1 MPNPQLNK
9 TKSPSQTIAR
19 FVDNPYAS
27 LSPET
32 QEAIKKYMPYLQE
45 AQKKLLIVGFVFLAA
60 SILGG
65 FFHRQ
70 ILTFI
75 MHRFDL
81 SGVNVVLTSPYQV
94 VDLMIQTGIYVGLL
108 VTTPLFVYALLSFLK
123 PALAPAEFKV
133 ITSLLPFSAILFVIG
148 FFFGTW
154 VLNFVIQMLT
164 TASTQFEVQNIWD
177 LSHFF
182 SQILLMGISLG
193 FVFQFP
199 VVVTILIRLGLVKFQ
214 QFQLYRPYVYASS
227 LIFAAMLPPTD
238 IISLSLLTVP
248 LIILFEGSLLLNK
261 PSKQRMVK

>member
-1 MPNPQLNK
+1 MPNQDPASQ
-9 TKSPSQTIAR
+9 TPSQKIAN

-27 LSPET
+27 LPPET
-32 QEAIKKYMPYLQE
+32 QEAIQKYMPYLQE
-45 AQKKLLIVGFVFLAA
+45 AQKKLLLVGFVFLAA

-81 SGVNVVLTSPYQV
+81 TGVNVVLTSPYQV
-94 VDLMIQTGIYVGLL
+94 VDLMIQTGIYTGLL

-123 PALAPAEFKV
+123 PALAPAEYKI

-154 VLNFVIQMLT
+154 VLNFVIKTL
-164 TASTQFEVQNIWD
+164 I
-177 LSHFF
+177 
-182 SQILLMGISLG
+182 GISLG

-199 VVVTILIRLGLVKFQ
+199 VIVTILIRLGIVKLHQFQ
-214 QFQLYRPYVYASS
+214 QYRPYVYAGVV
-227 LIFAAMLPPTD
+227 IFAAMLPPTD
-238 IISLSLLTVP
+238 ILSLTLLTVP
-248 LIILFEGSLLLNK
+248 LFVLFESSLLLNR
-261 PSKQRMVK
+261 SAKQRMVKV